1 MEPATILLSLV
12 GFAFTVSSA
21 NSHAFKLQDL
31 EGTKVCDNQT
41 IRVLNRNDKV
51 YIRTARRVYTLAAV
65 PTNEGVKNVKRYETR
80 DRAVAF
86 LQLPEKAMLLDNAS
100 MRPISNDCLNI

>member
-1 MEPATILLSLV
+1 MDPAAIVLSAV
-12 GFAFTVSSA
+12 GLAFSISSA
-21 NSHAFKLQDL
+21 NTHAFKLQEL

-41 IRVLNRNDKV
+41 IKVLQRDNRV
-51 YIRTARRVYTLAAV
+51 YIRTSQRVYTLAAV
-65 PTNEGVKNVKRYETR
+65 PTNEGVKNVRRFETR
-80 DRAVAF
+80 DRAMAF